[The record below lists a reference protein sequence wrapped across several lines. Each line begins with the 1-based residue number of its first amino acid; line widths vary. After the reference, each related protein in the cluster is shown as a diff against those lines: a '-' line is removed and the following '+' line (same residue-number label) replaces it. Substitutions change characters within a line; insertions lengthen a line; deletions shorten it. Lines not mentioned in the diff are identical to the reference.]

1 MKEIGLLIDSG
12 AFSAWTQGQGKEIN
26 LDDYIEFCLQY
37 IDIADAVVNLDV
49 IPGRPYKKITP
60 DEYEKSAEQGWRNYE
75 KMLAAGISKEKLIHV
90 FHQGEA
96 FKWLQR
102 MVKEIPYIGLSPAND
117 KTPEQKIAWLD
128 QCMEYVTDENGIPL
142 VKFHGFAVT
151 SLEMMLR
158 YPWYSVDSTTWTV
171 NARLGR
177 VFVPRLIQGKWVY
190 DEKFWIIAIS
200 SRSPERKEA
209 GKHFDTLPPSIR
221 KIAMRYFEEMG
232 FPLGK
237 SRFEK
242 VPQTYQLKDN
252 ELWAEK
258 KPSDPHEKR
267 LIEIIEEPGLCNSCK
282 LRDDANFMF
291 FQNVEKALPRWPRP
305 FKAKK
310 KTLKGFTL

>member
-12 AFSAWTQGQGKEIN
+12 AFSAWTQGKEIN
-26 LDDYIEFCLQY
+26 LDDYIEFCLQH

-49 IPGRPYKKITP
+49 ISKDRFSMGTK
-60 DEYEKSAEQGWRNYE
+60 ESAELTLRNQKIME
-75 KMLAAGISKEKLIHV
+75 QAGLSPLPV
-90 FHQGEA
+90 FHIGEP
-96 FKWLQR
+96 FEYL
-102 MVKEIPYIGLSPAND
+102 EYYINHYDYIGLGGMVGKS
-117 KTPEQKIAWLD
+117 KQTLSSWLD
-128 QCMEYVTDENGIPL
+128 VVFERYICDERGYPK
-142 VKFHGFAVT
+142 VKVHGFGLT
-151 SLEMMLR
+151 SVSLMVK

-177 VFVPRLIQGKWVY
+177 VFVPRLIKGKWVY
-190 DEKFWIIAIS
+190 DEKFWIIPIS

-242 VPQTYQLKDN
+242 FPQSYEPKDN

-258 KPSDPHEKR
+258 KPSHPHEKR
-267 LIEIIEEPGLCNSCK
+267 LIEIIEEPGLCNSYQ
-282 LRDDANFMF
+282 LRDEANFMF
-291 FQNVEKALPRWPRP
+291 FQNVEKALPKWPRP

-310 KTLKGFTL
+310 KTLKGFAL